1 MYKVSCHVEQQT
13 FPLFQ
18 MYISVLCCIS
28 VAVAEGGVQSALLPA
43 LEKPF
48 SVFRGFILTPRSHRD
63 IYRPL
68 DFFDLFIFFPG
79 RLELDERRRLHW
91 GNSARSER

>member
-1 MYKVSCHVEQQT
+1 MYRC
-13 FPLFQ
+13 
-18 MYISVLCCIS
+18 VLCCIS
-28 VAVAEGGVQSALLPA
+28 VAVAEGGVRSTLLPA

-48 SVFRGFILTPRSHRD
+48 SVFREFILTPRSLRD

-79 RLELDERRRLHW
+79 LLELDERSRLHW
-91 GNSARSER
+91 GISARSER